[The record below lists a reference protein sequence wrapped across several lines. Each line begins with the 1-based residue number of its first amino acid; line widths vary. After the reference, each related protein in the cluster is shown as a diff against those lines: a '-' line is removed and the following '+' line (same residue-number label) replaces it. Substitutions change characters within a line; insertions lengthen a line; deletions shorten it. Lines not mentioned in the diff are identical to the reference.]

1 MANFFQTVREWF
13 STAQTLPVGM
23 YHFISPNDDPR
34 NYRLHLRVEPDGSGL
49 LIINASTILHL
60 NQTAAEYAYSIIQN
74 QTPAE
79 TARRMA
85 GRYLVTKEQAIE
97 DYQKLID
104 QIQILIN
111 TPDLDPETFLGFE
124 RKEAHLTRLSAPY
137 RLDCALTYRLPGD
150 QQPESAPLE
159 RVKRELSTAE
169 WIALIDK
176 AFAAGIPH
184 IVFTGGEPTL
194 RDDLAELIGHVEANG
209 QVAGLITNGQRLN
222 EPGYLE
228 QILTKGL
235 DHLMVVLKPE
245 DSVAWMIVENILAAD
260 IFLAVHLTLTPENT
274 KELPGVIDRLAAM
287 GVRAI
292 SLSSNHPELKN
303 ELENARN
310 LVAAHQVELVWNLPV
325 PYSALHPIAMET
337 TEWSSLPGAGK
348 HWLYVE
354 PDGDV
359 LPAQGLNQVI
369 GNLAQQ
375 TWQAVWKQ

>member
-1 MANFFQTVREWF
+1 MANIFQTVREWF
-13 STAQTLPVGM
+13 SPAQPVPAGI
-23 YHFISPNDDPR
+23 YHFISPKEDPR
-34 NYRLHLRVEPDGSGL
+34 NYRLHLRVEPEGSGL
-49 LIINASTILHL
+49 LIVNASTILHL

-79 TARRMA
+79 TAQRMV
-85 GRYLVTKEQAIE
+85 GLYNVTKQQVVE

-104 QIQILIN
+104 QIQLLIN

-124 RKEAHLTRLSAPY
+124 RKEAHLTRISAPY

-150 QQPESAPLE
+150 ELPDSAPLE
-159 RVKRELSTAE
+159 RVKRELSTTE
-169 WIALIDK
+169 WISLIDK

-184 IVFTGGEPTL
+184 VVFTGGEPTL
-194 RDDLAELIGHVEANG
+194 REDLAELIGHVETNG

-228 QILTKGL
+228 QLLGKGL

-245 DSVAWMIVENILAAD
+245 DAAAWVILESILVAD

-274 KELPGVIDRLAAM
+274 KQLPSVIERLATM

-292 SLSSNHPELKN
+292 SLSSTHPELKN
-303 ELENARN
+303 DLENARN
-310 LVAAHQVELVWNLPV
+310 LVAACQVELVWNLPV
-325 PYSALHPIAMET
+325 PYSALHPVALET
-337 TEWSSLPGAGK
+337 TDWSALPGAGK

-359 LPAQGLNQVI
+359 LPAQGLNQVL

-375 TWQAVWKQ
+375 AWKEIWKQ

>member
-1 MANFFQTVREWF
+1 MANIFQTVREWF
-13 STAQTLPVGM
+13 SPAQTLPVGM

-34 NYRLHLRVEPDGSGL
+34 NYRLHLRVEPDGSGV
-49 LIINASTILHL
+49 LIVNASTILHL

-79 TARRMA
+79 TSRRMA

-104 QIQILIN
+104 QIQLLIN

-124 RKEAHLTRLSAPY
+124 RKEAHLTHISAPY

-150 QQPESAPLE
+150 EQPESAPLE

-184 IVFTGGEPTL
+184 VVFTGGEPTL

-274 KELPGVIDRLAAM
+274 KELPDVINRLAAM

-292 SLSSNHPELKN
+292 SLSSMHPELKK

-310 LVAAHQVELVWNLPV
+310 LVAACQVELVWNLPV
-325 PYSALHPIAMET
+325 PYSALHPVAMET
-337 TEWSSLPGAGK
+337 AEWSSLPGAGK
-348 HWLYVE
+348 HWLYIE

-375 TWQAVWKQ
+375 TWEEVWKQ